1 MPQNSGLPAA
11 TSPFKFIFICLLLV
25 VASGCAENASIEAD
39 SVIISANLLTLDS
52 ENTMASA
59 MAVKNGNIVYVGDD
73 IGVKAFIGKTTRV
86 LQAAGK
92 TIVPGFNDAHVHPVA
107 PLPGS
112 IYIGQDEYPS
122 TERVMLALRNLAAKT
137 PSGQWVIGWGY
148 DDIKLGEHPARLQL
162 DRVSSQHPVLII
174 HASHHLASANSMA
187 YQGAGITAV
196 TVDPAGGSFAR
207 DSDGFPSGVCH
218 EKIACEQLY
227 SQKYPKPDRGG
238 VTGVQS
244 TLKKRFQAWY
254 QLGITSISDAHT
266 PPALWFVYEVAAFN
280 DEPMRVNL
288 MIDDEYLGTAKII
301 RWLRNFLGS
310 SNLRT
315 QTIKL
320 VHGNSLSGHT
330 AWLNEPY
337 ANRPD
342 YYGIPPARSQQELNK
357 IVDDIHQAGFQLAIH
372 SNGDREIEMVLTA
385 IEQALAKHPRPDH
398 RHRIEHASVV
408 SEKILRTVKRLGV
421 VLALHSYVFEHGDKM
436 KAYGKTRYAMMHANK
451 SALEMGIPVAG
462 NSDYPVSRP
471 NPMVRLRSLTTRRG
485 MDGEIYGESQKITP
499 LQALETY
506 TRGGAYAS
514 FEERLK
520 GTLEVGK
527 YADYVMLSDNP
538 LEVAPEILTDIKVL
552 RTVIG
557 GDIVYQRKSP

>member
-1 MPQNSGLPAA
+1 MPQVSGPPLA
-11 TSPFKFIFICLLLV
+11 TNPFKTLFFSLLLL
-25 VASGCAENASIEAD
+25 VASGCAENASTTAD
-39 SVIISANLLTLDS
+39 SVVINANLLTLDS
-52 ENTMASA
+52 NNTIASA

-73 IGVKAFIGKTTRV
+73 VGAKAFIGNTTQV
-86 LQAAGK
+86 LQAHGK
-92 TIVPGFNDAHVHPVA
+92 TIIPGFNDAHAHPVA

-112 IYIGQDEYPS
+112 IYIGQDEYAS
-122 TERVMLALRNLAAKT
+122 TKQVILALKELAAKT
-137 PSGQWVIGWGY
+137 PAGQWVIGWGY
-148 DDIKLGEHPARLQL
+148 DDIKLGGHPQRLQL
-162 DRVSSQHPVLII
+162 DSVSNQHPVLII
-174 HASHHLASANSMA
+174 HASHHLASANSLA
-187 YQGAGITAV
+187 YLGAGITAA
-196 TVDPAGGSFAR
+196 TLDPAGGSFAR
-207 DSDGFPSGVCH
+207 DSNGFPSGVCH
-218 EKIACEQLY
+218 EKMACEQLY
-227 SQKYPKPDRGG
+227 SQTYPKPDRGG
-238 VTGVQS
+238 VSGVQS
-244 TLKKRFQAWY
+244 TLNKRFQAWY
-254 QLGITSISDAHT
+254 QLGITSISDAHA
-266 PPALWFVYEVAAFN
+266 PPELWFVYEVAAFN
-280 DEPMRVNL
+280 DEPMRVNI
-288 MIDDEYLGTAKII
+288 MIDDEYLLTAKFI
-301 RWLRNFLGS
+301 RGLRNVLGS
-310 SNLRT
+310 SNLKT

-342 YYGIPPARSQQELNK
+342 YYGIPPARSQQELNQ
-357 IVDDIHQAGFQLAIH
+357 IVDEIHQAGFQLAIH

-385 IEQALAKHPRPDH
+385 IEQALAKHPRTDH

-408 SEKILRTVKRLGV
+408 TNKILNKVKRLGV

-436 KAYGKTRYAMMHANK
+436 KAYGKGRYSMMHANK

-485 MDGEIYGESQKITP
+485 MNGEIYGESQKLTP
-499 LQALETY
+499 LQALATY

-514 FEERLK
+514 FEEHLK

-538 LEVAPEILTDIKVL
+538 LLVEAERLTDIKVL

-557 GDIVYQRKSP
+557 GNTVYQRKSP